1 MAGEIANQLHS
12 TKAGELAGKPA
23 RPDRAADRALRSPI
37 GCTAWLGLAF
47 GRSSGV
53 TKEKLQ
59 KLPKSQ
65 IEPRDVRRGLDS
77 VVSGL
82 KVLDLD
88 KNNV

>member
-1 MAGEIANQLHS
+1 MAGKIANQLHS
-12 TKAGELAGKPA
+12 TEAGELAGKPA
-23 RPDRAADRALRSPI
+23 
-37 GCTAWLGLAF
+37 WLGLALVA
-47 GRSSGV
+47 RHRGV

-59 KLPKSQ
+59 TLPKSQ

-88 KNNV
+88 KKNV